1 MRVVVA
7 GATRATLAGL
17 ALSLCLLPAKAAAQ
31 DDTGEAGFIPD
42 SVFVTKE
49 RQPIPYMTN
58 YDRNLSRGAWM
69 QSLSYGLQTR
79 RIVFNASGEAT
90 TVDGLRGLSTD
101 GLEAGVQGSLTY
113 RATNRWLWALDGTF
127 ASVSQD
133 DDRSST
139 DQTRN
144 KLQLRTQYM
153 VNPVR
158 NLTAL
163 ALIFGELQQSQSL
176 GDQNIPDANYAKHA
190 GRDSSHT
197 SGTKSGA
204 SGNLTWRPVRTLEV
218 QGSAGLNR
226 FRQVTNTLRRD
237 LFLDGPAGADSS
249 VDSTT
254 QSKTP
259 NADERFESS
268 VRFTGV
274 RGLDATVRV
283 KGSESDQ
290 EYYVLVRR
298 GTERASFANK
308 SASFTATHAPSTAL
322 LFQLDASAGQS
333 SRTFELQRN
342 LRGRQRTL
350 SGGAGMNL
358 NRLNA
363 RASARLDVGR
373 SENDQQQS
381 QNGTTI
387 SRTLGVNGSRK
398 ITRRLWL
405 DANGT
410 ASLFSRSYVDK
421 VGDRDDA
428 RGYVNVG
435 GGYLVSP
442 RCSTAV
448 HFSVNRTHA
457 VAIQASASGA
467 NNVQTAYQMDAN
479 LKLRVTNTFSV
490 TQFYQ
495 LNANYFIYDY
505 NEQLNSLTRIR
516 RIDTVLADSLFQ
528 FAFLRLNHNFFF
540 QDRGAYTRPT
550 GGGDRTYRVAQE
562 SYSQNLS
569 VTVGISP
576 LGGVTFLATQSL
588 SNTRNYFSNAALNST
603 RNRWNLNLG
612 MDVMRSLPGAM
623 SIQGSVQR
631 IDEYTEGTAGGPV
644 LDQIG
649 YWIAGVTFTKDF

>member
-1 MRVVVA
+1 
-7 GATRATLAGL
+7 L
-17 ALSLCLLPAKAAAQ
+17 ALGLFCLLLPASAAAQ
-31 DDTGEAGFIPD
+31 DDDIGEAAFIPD
-42 SVFVTKE
+42 SVFVQKQ
-49 RQPIPYMTN
+49 RAPIPYMTN
-58 YDRNLSRGAWM
+58 YDRNLSRGAWL

-79 RIVFNASGEAT
+79 RIVFNASGSAT

-113 RATNRWLWALDGTF
+113 RATRRWLWALDGTF

-144 KLQLRTQYM
+144 RLQLRTQYT
-153 VNPVR
+153 VNPIR
-158 NLTAL
+158 NVTAS
-163 ALIFGELQQSQSL
+163 ALVFGELQQSQSL
-176 GDQNIPDANYAKHA
+176 GDQNIPNTVYAKHA

-204 SGNLTWRPVRTLEV
+204 SGNFTWRPVKTLEV
-218 QGSAGLNR
+218 RSSAGMNR

-237 LFLDGPAGADSS
+237 LFIDGPGGADSTA
-249 VDSTT
+249 DSTT
-254 QSKTP
+254 TSKTP

-268 VRFTGV
+268 FRFTGV
-274 RGLDATVRV
+274 RGLDATLVA

-298 GTERASFANK
+298 GTERASYARK
-308 SASFTATHAPSTAL
+308 SLGLTATHAVSPAL
-322 LFQLDASAGQS
+322 LFQLGASAGQS
-333 SRTFELQRN
+333 SRTFELQTN

-350 SGGAGMNL
+350 SGGAGVNL
-358 NRLNA
+358 NRLDS
-363 RASARLDVGR
+363 RASARFDVGR

-387 SRTLGVNGSRK
+387 SRTLNVSGMRRIS
-398 ITRRLWL
+398 RRLWM
-405 DANGT
+405 DVNGA
-410 ASLFSRSYVDK
+410 ASLLSRSYVDNA
-421 VGDRDDA
+421 GDRDDA
-428 RGYVNVG
+428 RGYANVG

-457 VAIQASASGA
+457 VAIQAPSSGL
-467 NNVQTAYQMDAN
+467 NNVQTVYQMDAN
-479 LKLRVTNTFSV
+479 LKLRVTNTFTV
-490 TQFYQ
+490 TQFYL

-505 NEQLNSLTRIR
+505 DEQRNSLTRIR
-516 RIDTVLADSLFQ
+516 RIDTILADSLFQ

-540 QDRGAYTRPT
+540 QDRGAYTRPSE
-550 GGGDRTYRVAQE
+550 GADRTYRVAQE
-562 SYSQNLS
+562 SYAQNLS
-569 VTVGISP
+569 VTVGVSP

-588 SNTRNYFSNAALNST
+588 SNTRNYFPNAALNSN

-612 MDVMRSLPGAM
+612 MDVTRSLPGAM

-631 IDEYTEGTAGGPV
+631 IDEYTEGRDGGPV
-644 LDQIG
+644 LDPIG